1 MLIKVLNF
9 KNRED
14 KRENIDVFPRF
25 ISVIFPTRF
34 FLKKENIHMKWFKGI
49 AVVLL
54 LAILTACGNT
64 EVKEV
69 NKQPEE
75 IKVKDATGETI
86 TLKKEPTKIVSLIP
100 SNTEILFSLDLGDE
114 VKGVSAYDD
123 YPKEA
128 QKIEKVTSTT
138 VDTEKIIALKPDLV
152 LGHESMLATE
162 KDAYQLLKD
171 AGVNVF
177 VVPNATN
184 LKETEKSI
192 ATIGELTGKEKEAS
206 KVTDSMEKQKK
217 EIEKKAKEL
226 KTSPKVWIEI
236 SPDLYTAGKG
246 TFMNEMLELAGGTN
260 IVTESGFIPYN
271 EEKVVEL
278 NPDIILSVYPDAK
291 STILKRTAWKDI
303 PAVKNDQIYE
313 MDANKL
319 SRPGPRLLEGAADIQ
334 AVLGN

>member
-1 MLIKVLNF
+1 
-9 KNRED
+9 
-14 KRENIDVFPRF
+14 
-25 ISVIFPTRF
+25 
-34 FLKKENIHMKWFKGI
+34 MKWFKGI
-49 AVVLL
+49 VVVLL

-64 EVKEV
+64 ETKA
-69 NKQPEE
+69 PEKKTE
-75 IKVKDATGETI
+75 KIEVKDATGNTI
-86 TLKKEPTKIVSLIP
+86 TLEEAPTKIVSLMP
-100 SNTEILFSLDLGDE
+100 SNTEILFALDLGDK
-114 VKGVSAYDD
+114 VKGVTAYDD

-128 QKIEKVTSTT
+128 QKVEKVTSTS
-138 VDTEKIIALKPDLV
+138 VDTEKIIAIKPDLV

-171 AGVNVF
+171 AGINVF
-177 VVPNATN
+177 VVPDATD
-184 LKETEKSI
+184 LKAAEKSI
-192 ATIGELTGKEKEAS
+192 ITVGKLTGKEKEAK
-206 KVTDSMEKQKK
+206 KVTDSMEEQKVA
-217 EIEKKAKEL
+217 IEKKAKEL

-260 IVTESGFIPYN
+260 VVTESGFIPYN

-278 NPDIILSVYPDAK
+278 QPDIILSVYPDAK
-291 STILKRTAWKDI
+291 ATIQKRAAWKDI
-303 PAVKNDQIYE
+303 PAVKNDKIYE

>member
-1 MLIKVLNF
+1 
-9 KNRED
+9 
-14 KRENIDVFPRF
+14 
-25 ISVIFPTRF
+25 
-34 FLKKENIHMKWFKGI
+34 MKWFKGI

-64 EVKEV
+64 ETKA
-69 NKQPEE
+69 PEKKTE
-75 IKVKDATGETI
+75 KIEVKDATGNTI
-86 TLKKEPTKIVSLIP
+86 TLEEAPTKIVSLMP
-100 SNTEILFSLDLGDE
+100 SNTEILFALDLGDK
-114 VKGVSAYDD
+114 VKGVTAYDD

-128 QKIEKVTSTT
+128 QKVEKVTSTS
-138 VDTEKIIALKPDLV
+138 VDTEKIIAIKPDLV

-171 AGVNVF
+171 AGINVF
-177 VVPNATN
+177 VVPDATD
-184 LKETEKSI
+184 LKAAEKSI
-192 ATIGELTGKEKEAS
+192 ITVGKLTGKEKEA
-206 KVTDSMEKQKK
+206 KEVTDSMEEQKVAV
-217 EIEKKAKEL
+217 EKKAKEL

-260 IVTESGFIPYN
+260 VVTESGFIPYN

-278 NPDIILSVYPDAK
+278 QPDIILSVYPDAK
-291 STILKRTAWKDI
+291 ATIQKRAAWKDI
-303 PAVKNDQIYE
+303 PAVKNDKIYE

>member
-1 MLIKVLNF
+1 
-9 KNRED
+9 
-14 KRENIDVFPRF
+14 
-25 ISVIFPTRF
+25 
-34 FLKKENIHMKWFKGI
+34 MKWFKGI

-64 EVKEV
+64 ETKE
-69 NKQPEE
+69 PEKKTE
-75 IKVKDATGETI
+75 KIEVKDATGNTI
-86 TLKKEPTKIVSLIP
+86 TLEEAPTKIVSLMP
-100 SNTEILFSLDLGDE
+100 SNTEILFALDLGDK
-114 VKGVSAYDD
+114 VKGVTAYDD

-128 QKIEKVTSTT
+128 QKVEKVTSTS
-138 VDTEKIIALKPDLV
+138 VDTEKIIAIKPDLV

-171 AGVNVF
+171 AGINVF
-177 VVPNATN
+177 VVPDATD
-184 LKETEKSI
+184 LKAAEKSI
-192 ATIGELTGKEKEAS
+192 ITVGKLTGKEKEA
-206 KVTDSMEKQKK
+206 KEVTDSMEEQKVA
-217 EIEKKAKEL
+217 IEKKAKEL

-260 IVTESGFIPYN
+260 VVTESGFIPYN

-278 NPDIILSVYPDAK
+278 QPDIILSVYPDAK
-291 STILKRTAWKDI
+291 ATIQKRAAWKDI
-303 PAVKNDQIYE
+303 PAVKNDKIYE

>member
-1 MLIKVLNF
+1 
-9 KNRED
+9 
-14 KRENIDVFPRF
+14 
-25 ISVIFPTRF
+25 
-34 FLKKENIHMKWFKGI
+34 MKWFKGI

-64 EVKEV
+64 ETKS
-69 NKQPEE
+69 PEKKTE
-75 IKVKDATGETI
+75 KIEVKDATGNTI
-86 TLKKEPTKIVSLIP
+86 TLEEAPTKIVSLMP
-100 SNTEILFSLDLGDE
+100 SNTEILFALDLGDK
-114 VKGVSAYDD
+114 VKGVTAYDD

-128 QKIEKVTSTT
+128 QKVEKVTSTS
-138 VDTEKIIALKPDLV
+138 VDTEKIIAIKPDLV

-171 AGVNVF
+171 AGINVF
-177 VVPNATN
+177 VVPDATD
-184 LKETEKSI
+184 LKAAEKSI
-192 ATIGELTGKEKEAS
+192 ITVGKLTGKEKEA
-206 KVTDSMEKQKK
+206 KEVTDSMEEQKVA
-217 EIEKKAKEL
+217 IEKKAKEL

-260 IVTESGFIPYN
+260 VVTESGFIPYN

-278 NPDIILSVYPDAK
+278 QPDIILSVYPDAK
-291 STILKRTAWKDI
+291 ATIQKRAAWKDI
-303 PAVKNDQIYE
+303 PAVKNDKIYE

>member
-1 MLIKVLNF
+1 
-9 KNRED
+9 
-14 KRENIDVFPRF
+14 
-25 ISVIFPTRF
+25 
-34 FLKKENIHMKWFKGI
+34 MKWFKGI

-64 EVKEV
+64 ETKA
-69 NKQPEE
+69 PEKKTE
-75 IKVKDATGETI
+75 KIEVKDATGNTI
-86 TLKKEPTKIVSLIP
+86 TLEEAPTKIVSLMP
-100 SNTEILFSLDLGDE
+100 SNTEILFALDLGDK
-114 VKGVSAYDD
+114 VKGVTAYDD

-128 QKIEKVTSTT
+128 QKVEKVTSTS
-138 VDTEKIIALKPDLV
+138 VDTEKIIAIKPDLV

-171 AGVNVF
+171 TGINVF
-177 VVPNATN
+177 VVPDATD
-184 LKETEKSI
+184 LKAAEKSI
-192 ATIGELTGKEKEAS
+192 ITVGKLTGKEKEA
-206 KVTDSMEKQKK
+206 KEVTDSMEEQKVA
-217 EIEKKAKEL
+217 IEKKAKEL

-260 IVTESGFIPYN
+260 VVTESGFIPYN

-278 NPDIILSVYPDAK
+278 QPDIILSVYPDAK
-291 STILKRTAWKDI
+291 ATIQKRAAWKDI
-303 PAVKNDQIYE
+303 PAVKNDKIYE

>member
-1 MLIKVLNF
+1 
-9 KNRED
+9 
-14 KRENIDVFPRF
+14 
-25 ISVIFPTRF
+25 
-34 FLKKENIHMKWFKGI
+34 MKWFKGI

-64 EVKEV
+64 ETKAPEKKTEKIEV
-69 NKQPEE
+69 T
-75 IKVKDATGETI
+75 DATGNTI
-86 TLKKEPTKIVSLIP
+86 TLEEAPTKIVSLMP
-100 SNTEILFSLDLGDE
+100 SNTEILFALDLDDK
-114 VKGVSAYDD
+114 VKGVTAYDD

-128 QKIEKVTSTT
+128 QKVEKVTSTS
-138 VDTEKIIALKPDLV
+138 VDTEKIIAIKPDLV

-171 AGVNVF
+171 AGINVF
-177 VVPNATN
+177 VVPDATD
-184 LKETEKSI
+184 LKAAEKSI
-192 ATIGELTGKEKEAS
+192 ITVGKLTGKEKEA
-206 KVTDSMEKQKK
+206 KEVTDSMEEQKVA
-217 EIEKKAKEL
+217 IEKKAKEL

-260 IVTESGFIPYN
+260 VVTESGFIPYN

-278 NPDIILSVYPDAK
+278 QPDIILSVYPDAK
-291 STILKRTAWKDI
+291 ATIQKRAAWKDI
-303 PAVKNDQIYE
+303 PAVKNDKIYE

>member
-1 MLIKVLNF
+1 
-9 KNRED
+9 
-14 KRENIDVFPRF
+14 
-25 ISVIFPTRF
+25 
-34 FLKKENIHMKWFKGI
+34 MKWFKGI

-64 EVKEV
+64 ETKA
-69 NKQPEE
+69 PEKKTE
-75 IKVKDATGETI
+75 KIEVKDATGNTI
-86 TLKKEPTKIVSLIP
+86 TLEEAPTKIVSLMP
-100 SNTEILFSLDLGDE
+100 SNTEILFALDLGDK
-114 VKGVSAYDD
+114 VKGVTAYDD

-128 QKIEKVTSTT
+128 QKVEKVTSTS
-138 VDTEKIIALKPDLV
+138 VDTEKIIAIKPDLV

-171 AGVNVF
+171 AGINVF
-177 VVPNATN
+177 VVPDATD
-184 LKETEKSI
+184 LKAAEKSI
-192 ATIGELTGKEKEAS
+192 ITVGKLTGKEKEAEE
-206 KVTDSMEKQKK
+206 VTDSMEEQKVA
-217 EIEKKAKEL
+217 IEKKAKEL

-260 IVTESGFIPYN
+260 VVTESGFIPYN

-278 NPDIILSVYPDAK
+278 QPDIILSVYPDAK
-291 STILKRTAWKDI
+291 ATIQKRAAWKDI
-303 PAVKNDQIYE
+303 PAVKNDKIYE

-334 AVLGN
+334 AVLEN

>member
-1 MLIKVLNF
+1 
-9 KNRED
+9 
-14 KRENIDVFPRF
+14 
-25 ISVIFPTRF
+25 
-34 FLKKENIHMKWFKGI
+34 MKWFKGI

-64 EVKEV
+64 ETKA
-69 NKQPEE
+69 PEKKTE
-75 IKVKDATGETI
+75 KIEVKDATGNTI
-86 TLKKEPTKIVSLIP
+86 TLEEAPTKIVSLMP
-100 SNTEILFSLDLGDE
+100 SNTEILFALDLGDK
-114 VKGVSAYDD
+114 VKGVTAYDD

-128 QKIEKVTSTT
+128 QKVEKVTSTS
-138 VDTEKIIALKPDLV
+138 VDTEKIIAIKPDLV

-171 AGVNVF
+171 AGINVF
-177 VVPNATN
+177 VVPDATD
-184 LKETEKSI
+184 LKAAEKSI
-192 ATIGELTGKEKEAS
+192 ITVGKLTGKEKEA
-206 KVTDSMEKQKK
+206 KEVTDSMEEQKVV
-217 EIEKKAKEL
+217 IEKKAKEL

-260 IVTESGFIPYN
+260 VVTESGFIPYN

-278 NPDIILSVYPDAK
+278 QPDIILSVYPDAK
-291 STILKRTAWKDI
+291 ATIQKRAAWKDI
-303 PAVKNDQIYE
+303 PAVKNDKIYE

>member
-1 MLIKVLNF
+1 
-9 KNRED
+9 
-14 KRENIDVFPRF
+14 
-25 ISVIFPTRF
+25 
-34 FLKKENIHMKWFKGI
+34 MKWFKGI

-64 EVKEV
+64 ETKA
-69 NKQPEE
+69 PEKKTE
-75 IKVKDATGETI
+75 KIEVKDATGNTI
-86 TLKKEPTKIVSLIP
+86 TLEEAPTKIVSLMP
-100 SNTEILFSLDLGDE
+100 SNTEILFALDLGNK
-114 VKGVSAYDD
+114 VKGVTAYDD

-128 QKIEKVTSTT
+128 QKVEKVTSTS
-138 VDTEKIIALKPDLV
+138 VDTEKIIAIKPDLV

-171 AGVNVF
+171 AGINVF
-177 VVPNATN
+177 VVPDATD
-184 LKETEKSI
+184 LKAAEKSI
-192 ATIGELTGKEKEAS
+192 ITVGKLTGKEKEA
-206 KVTDSMEKQKK
+206 KEVTDSMEEQKVA
-217 EIEKKAKEL
+217 IEKKAKEL

-260 IVTESGFIPYN
+260 VVTESGFIPYN

-278 NPDIILSVYPDAK
+278 QPDIILSVYPDAK
-291 STILKRTAWKDI
+291 ATIQKRAAWKDI
-303 PAVKNDQIYE
+303 PAVKNDKIYE

>member
-1 MLIKVLNF
+1 
-9 KNRED
+9 
-14 KRENIDVFPRF
+14 
-25 ISVIFPTRF
+25 
-34 FLKKENIHMKWFKGI
+34 MKWFKGI

-64 EVKEV
+64 ETKA
-69 NKQPEE
+69 PEKKTE
-75 IKVKDATGETI
+75 KIEVKDATGNTI
-86 TLKKEPTKIVSLIP
+86 TLEEAPTKIVSLMP
-100 SNTEILFSLDLGDE
+100 SNTEILFALDLGDK
-114 VKGVSAYDD
+114 VKGVTAYDD

-128 QKIEKVTSTT
+128 QKVEKVTSTS
-138 VDTEKIIALKPDLV
+138 VDTEKIIAIKPDLV

-171 AGVNVF
+171 AGINVF
-177 VVPNATN
+177 VVPDATD
-184 LKETEKSI
+184 LKAAEKSI
-192 ATIGELTGKEKEAS
+192 ITVGKLTGKEKEA
-206 KVTDSMEKQKK
+206 KEVTDSMEEQKVA
-217 EIEKKAKEL
+217 IEKKAKEL

-260 IVTESGFIPYN
+260 VVTESGFIPYN

-278 NPDIILSVYPDAK
+278 QPDIILSVYPDAK
-291 STILKRTAWKDI
+291 ATIQKRAAWKDI
-303 PAVKNDQIYE
+303 PAVKNDKIYE

-319 SRPGPRLLEGAADIQ
+319 SRSGPRLLEGAADIQ

>member
-1 MLIKVLNF
+1 
-9 KNRED
+9 
-14 KRENIDVFPRF
+14 
-25 ISVIFPTRF
+25 
-34 FLKKENIHMKWFKGI
+34 MKWFKGI

-64 EVKEV
+64 ETKA
-69 NKQPEE
+69 PEKKTE
-75 IKVKDATGETI
+75 KIEVKDATGNTI
-86 TLKKEPTKIVSLIP
+86 TLEEAPTKIVSLMP
-100 SNTEILFSLDLGDE
+100 SNTEILFALDLGDK
-114 VKGVSAYDD
+114 VKGVTAYDD

-128 QKIEKVTSTT
+128 QKVEKVTSTS
-138 VDTEKIIALKPDLV
+138 VDTEKIIAIKPDLV

-171 AGVNVF
+171 AGINVF
-177 VVPNATN
+177 VVPDATD
-184 LKETEKSI
+184 LKAAEKSI
-192 ATIGELTGKEKEAS
+192 ITVGKLTGKEKEA
-206 KVTDSMEKQKK
+206 KEVTDSMEEQKVA
-217 EIEKKAKEL
+217 IEKKAKEL

-260 IVTESGFIPYN
+260 VVTESGFIPYN

-278 NPDIILSVYPDAK
+278 QPDIILSVYPDAK
-291 STILKRTAWKDI
+291 ATIQKRAAWKDI
-303 PAVKNDQIYE
+303 PAIKNDKIYE

>member
-1 MLIKVLNF
+1 
-9 KNRED
+9 
-14 KRENIDVFPRF
+14 
-25 ISVIFPTRF
+25 
-34 FLKKENIHMKWFKGI
+34 MKWFKGI

-64 EVKEV
+64 ETKA
-69 NKQPEE
+69 PEKKTE
-75 IKVKDATGETI
+75 KIEVKDATGNTI
-86 TLKKEPTKIVSLIP
+86 TLEEAPTKIVSLMP
-100 SNTEILFSLDLGDE
+100 SNTEILFALDLGDK
-114 VKGVSAYDD
+114 VKGVTAYDD

-128 QKIEKVTSTT
+128 QKVEKVTSTS
-138 VDTEKIIALKPDLV
+138 VDTEKIIAIKPDLV

-171 AGVNVF
+171 AGINVF
-177 VVPNATN
+177 VVPDATD
-184 LKETEKSI
+184 LKAAEKSI
-192 ATIGELTGKEKEAS
+192 ITVGKLTGKEKEA
-206 KVTDSMEKQKK
+206 KEVTDSMEEQKVA
-217 EIEKKAKEL
+217 IEKKAKEL

-260 IVTESGFIPYN
+260 VVTESGFIPYN

-278 NPDIILSVYPDAK
+278 QPDIILSVYPDAK
-291 STILKRTAWKDI
+291 ATIQKRAAWKDI
-303 PAVKNDQIYE
+303 PAVKNDKIYE

>member
-1 MLIKVLNF
+1 
-9 KNRED
+9 
-14 KRENIDVFPRF
+14 
-25 ISVIFPTRF
+25 
-34 FLKKENIHMKWFKGI
+34 MKWFKGI

-54 LAILTACGNT
+54 LVILTACGNT
-64 EVKEV
+64 ETKAPTE
-69 NKQPEE
+69 KTKKIE
-75 IKVKDATGETI
+75 VKDATEQKI
-86 TLKKEPTKIVSLIP
+86 TLKEAPTKIVSLIP
-100 SNTEILFSLDLGDE
+100 SNTEILFALDLGDK

-171 AGVNVF
+171 AGINVF
-177 VVPNATN
+177 VVPDATN
-184 LKETEKSI
+184 LKEVENSI
-192 ATIGELTGKEKEAS
+192 ETIGKLTGKEQKA
-206 KVTDSMEKQKK
+206 KDVTASMEKQKSAV
-217 EIEKKAKEL
+217 EKKAKEL

-260 IVTESGFIPYN
+260 IVTETGFIPYN

-278 NPDIILSVYPDAK
+278 KPDIILSVYPDAK
-291 STILKRTAWKDI
+291 ATILKRAAWKDL
-303 PAVKNDQIYE
+303 PAVKNEQIYE

-334 AVLGN
+334 AVFEN

>member
-1 MLIKVLNF
+1 
-9 KNRED
+9 
-14 KRENIDVFPRF
+14 
-25 ISVIFPTRF
+25 
-34 FLKKENIHMKWFKGI
+34 MKWFKGI

-54 LAILTACGNT
+54 LVILTACGNT
-64 EVKEV
+64 ETKAPTE
-69 NKQPEE
+69 KTKKIE
-75 IKVKDATGETI
+75 VKDATEQKI
-86 TLKKEPTKIVSLIP
+86 TLKEAPTKIVSLIP
-100 SNTEILFSLDLGDE
+100 SNTEILFALDLGDK

-152 LGHESMLATE
+152 PGHESMLATE

-171 AGVNVF
+171 AGINVF
-177 VVPNATN
+177 VVPDATN
-184 LKETEKSI
+184 LKEVENSI
-192 ATIGELTGKEKEAS
+192 ETIGKLTGKEQKAKE
-206 KVTDSMEKQKK
+206 VTASMEKQKAAV
-217 EIEKKAKEL
+217 EKKAKEL

-260 IVTESGFIPYN
+260 IVTETGFIPYN

-278 NPDIILSVYPDAK
+278 KPDIILSVYPDAK
-291 STILKRTAWKDI
+291 ATILKRAAWKDL
-303 PAVKNDQIYE
+303 PAVKNEQIFE

-334 AVLGN
+334 AVFEN

>member
-1 MLIKVLNF
+1 
-9 KNRED
+9 
-14 KRENIDVFPRF
+14 
-25 ISVIFPTRF
+25 
-34 FLKKENIHMKWFKGI
+34 MKWFKGI

-64 EVKEV
+64 ETKA
-69 NKQPEE
+69 PEKKTE
-75 IKVKDATGETI
+75 KIEVKDATGNTI
-86 TLKKEPTKIVSLIP
+86 TLEEAPTKIVSLMP
-100 SNTEILFSLDLGDE
+100 SNTEILFALDLDDK
-114 VKGVSAYDD
+114 VKGVTAYDD

-128 QKIEKVTSTT
+128 QKVEKVTSTS
-138 VDTEKIIALKPDLV
+138 VDTEKIIAIKPDLV

-171 AGVNVF
+171 AGINVF
-177 VVPNATN
+177 VVPDATD
-184 LKETEKSI
+184 LKAAEKSI
-192 ATIGELTGKEKEAS
+192 ITVGKLTGKEKEA
-206 KVTDSMEKQKK
+206 KEVTDSMEEQKVA
-217 EIEKKAKEL
+217 IEKKAKEL

-260 IVTESGFIPYN
+260 VVTESGFIPYN

-278 NPDIILSVYPDAK
+278 QPDIILSVYPDAK
-291 STILKRTAWKDI
+291 ATIQKRAAWKDI
-303 PAVKNDQIYE
+303 PAVKNDKIYE

-334 AVLGN
+334 AVLEN

>member
-1 MLIKVLNF
+1 
-9 KNRED
+9 
-14 KRENIDVFPRF
+14 
-25 ISVIFPTRF
+25 
-34 FLKKENIHMKWFKGI
+34 MKWFKGI

-64 EVKEV
+64 ETKA
-69 NKQPEE
+69 PEKKTE
-75 IKVKDATGETI
+75 KIEVKDATGNTI
-86 TLKKEPTKIVSLIP
+86 TLEEAPTIIVSLMP
-100 SNTEILFSLDLGDE
+100 SNTEILFALDLGNK
-114 VKGVSAYDD
+114 VKGVTAYDD

-128 QKIEKVTSTT
+128 QKVEKVTSTS
-138 VDTEKIIALKPDLV
+138 VDTEKIIAIKPDLV

-171 AGVNVF
+171 AGINVF
-177 VVPNATN
+177 VVPDATD
-184 LKETEKSI
+184 LKAAEKSI
-192 ATIGELTGKEKEAS
+192 ITVGKLTGKEKEA
-206 KVTDSMEKQKK
+206 KEVTDSMEEQKVA
-217 EIEKKAKEL
+217 IEKKAKEL

-260 IVTESGFIPYN
+260 VVTESGFIPYN

-278 NPDIILSVYPDAK
+278 QPDIILSVYPDAK
-291 STILKRTAWKDI
+291 ATIQKRAAWKDI
-303 PAVKNDQIYE
+303 PAVKNDKIYE

>member
-1 MLIKVLNF
+1 
-9 KNRED
+9 
-14 KRENIDVFPRF
+14 
-25 ISVIFPTRF
+25 
-34 FLKKENIHMKWFKGI
+34 MKWFKGI

-64 EVKEV
+64 DTKA
-69 NKQPEE
+69 PEKKTE
-75 IKVKDATGETI
+75 KIEVKDATGNTI
-86 TLKKEPTKIVSLIP
+86 TLEEAPTKIVSLMP
-100 SNTEILFSLDLGDE
+100 SNTEILFALDLGDK
-114 VKGVSAYDD
+114 VKGVTAYDD

-128 QKIEKVTSTT
+128 QKVEKVTSTS
-138 VDTEKIIALKPDLV
+138 VDTEKIIAIKPDLV

-171 AGVNVF
+171 AGINVF
-177 VVPNATN
+177 VVPDATD
-184 LKETEKSI
+184 LKAAEKSI
-192 ATIGELTGKEKEAS
+192 ITVGKLTGKEKEAK
-206 KVTDSMEKQKK
+206 KVTDSMEEQKVA
-217 EIEKKAKEL
+217 IEKKAKEL

-260 IVTESGFIPYN
+260 VVTESGFIPYN

-278 NPDIILSVYPDAK
+278 QPDIILSVYPDAK
-291 STILKRTAWKDI
+291 ATIQKRAAWKDI
-303 PAVKNDQIYE
+303 PAVKNDKIYE

>member
-1 MLIKVLNF
+1 
-9 KNRED
+9 
-14 KRENIDVFPRF
+14 
-25 ISVIFPTRF
+25 
-34 FLKKENIHMKWFKGI
+34 MKWFKGI

-64 EVKEV
+64 ETKA
-69 NKQPEE
+69 PEKKTE
-75 IKVKDATGETI
+75 KIEVKDATGNTI
-86 TLKKEPTKIVSLIP
+86 TLEEAPTKIVSLMP
-100 SNTEILFSLDLGDE
+100 SNTEILFALDLGDK
-114 VKGVSAYDD
+114 VKGVTAYDD

-128 QKIEKVTSTT
+128 QKVEKVTSTS
-138 VDTEKIIALKPDLV
+138 VDTEKIIAIKPDLV

-171 AGVNVF
+171 AGINVF
-177 VVPNATN
+177 VVPDATD
-184 LKETEKSI
+184 LKAAEKSI
-192 ATIGELTGKEKEAS
+192 ITVGKLTGKEKEA
-206 KVTDSMEKQKK
+206 KEVTDSMEEQKVA
-217 EIEKKAKEL
+217 IEKKAKEL

-260 IVTESGFIPYN
+260 VVKESGFIPYN

-278 NPDIILSVYPDAK
+278 QPDIILSVYPDAK
-291 STILKRTAWKDI
+291 ATIQKRAAWKDI
-303 PAVKNDQIYE
+303 PAVKNDKIYE

-334 AVLGN
+334 AVLEN

>member
-1 MLIKVLNF
+1 
-9 KNRED
+9 
-14 KRENIDVFPRF
+14 
-25 ISVIFPTRF
+25 
-34 FLKKENIHMKWFKGI
+34 MKWFKGI

-64 EVKEV
+64 ETKAPEKKTEKIEV
-69 NKQPEE
+69 T
-75 IKVKDATGETI
+75 DATGNTI
-86 TLKKEPTKIVSLIP
+86 TLEEAPTKIVSLMP
-100 SNTEILFSLDLGDE
+100 SNTEILFALDLGDK
-114 VKGVSAYDD
+114 VKGVTAYDD

-128 QKIEKVTSTT
+128 QKVEKVTSTS
-138 VDTEKIIALKPDLV
+138 VDTEKIIAIKPDLV

-171 AGVNVF
+171 AGINVF
-177 VVPNATN
+177 VVPDATD
-184 LKETEKSI
+184 LKAAEKSI
-192 ATIGELTGKEKEAS
+192 ITVGKLTGKEKEA
-206 KVTDSMEKQKK
+206 KEVTDSMEEQKVA
-217 EIEKKAKEL
+217 IEKKAKEL

-260 IVTESGFIPYN
+260 VVTESGFIPYN

-278 NPDIILSVYPDAK
+278 QPDIILSVYPDAK
-291 STILKRTAWKDI
+291 ATIQKRAAWKDI
-303 PAVKNDQIYE
+303 PAVKNDKIYE

>member
-1 MLIKVLNF
+1 
-9 KNRED
+9 
-14 KRENIDVFPRF
+14 
-25 ISVIFPTRF
+25 
-34 FLKKENIHMKWFKGI
+34 MKWFKGI

-64 EVKEV
+64 ETKA
-69 NKQPEE
+69 PEKKTE
-75 IKVKDATGETI
+75 KIEVKDATGNTI
-86 TLKKEPTKIVSLIP
+86 TLEEAPTKIVSLMP
-100 SNTEILFSLDLGDE
+100 SNTEILFALDLGDN
-114 VKGVSAYDD
+114 VKGVTAYDD

-128 QKIEKVTSTT
+128 QKVEKVTSTS
-138 VDTEKIIALKPDLV
+138 VDTEKIIAIKPDLV

-171 AGVNVF
+171 AGINVF
-177 VVPNATN
+177 VVPDATD
-184 LKETEKSI
+184 LKAAEKSI
-192 ATIGELTGKEKEAS
+192 ITVGKLTGKEKEA
-206 KVTDSMEKQKK
+206 KEVTDSMEEQKVA
-217 EIEKKAKEL
+217 IEKKAKEL

-260 IVTESGFIPYN
+260 VVTESGFIPYN

-278 NPDIILSVYPDAK
+278 QPDIILSVYPDAK
-291 STILKRTAWKDI
+291 ATIQKRAAWKDI
-303 PAVKNDQIYE
+303 PAVKNDKIYE

>member
-1 MLIKVLNF
+1 
-9 KNRED
+9 
-14 KRENIDVFPRF
+14 
-25 ISVIFPTRF
+25 
-34 FLKKENIHMKWFKGI
+34 MKWFKGI

-64 EVKEV
+64 ETKA
-69 NKQPEE
+69 PEKKTE
-75 IKVKDATGETI
+75 KIEVKDATGNTI
-86 TLKKEPTKIVSLIP
+86 TIEEAPTKIVSLMP
-100 SNTEILFSLDLGDE
+100 SNTEILFALDLGDK
-114 VKGVSAYDD
+114 VKGVTAYDD

-128 QKIEKVTSTT
+128 QKVEKVTSTS
-138 VDTEKIIALKPDLV
+138 VDTEKIIAIKPDLV

-171 AGVNVF
+171 AGINVF
-177 VVPNATN
+177 VVPDATD
-184 LKETEKSI
+184 LKAAEKSI
-192 ATIGELTGKEKEAS
+192 ITVGKLTGKEKEAK
-206 KVTDSMEKQKK
+206 KVTDSMEEQKVA
-217 EIEKKAKEL
+217 IEKKAKEL

-260 IVTESGFIPYN
+260 VVTESGFIPYN

-278 NPDIILSVYPDAK
+278 QPDIILSVYPDAK
-291 STILKRTAWKDI
+291 ATIQKRAAWKDI
-303 PAVKNDQIYE
+303 PAVKNDKIYE

>member
-1 MLIKVLNF
+1 
-9 KNRED
+9 
-14 KRENIDVFPRF
+14 
-25 ISVIFPTRF
+25 
-34 FLKKENIHMKWFKGI
+34 MKWFKGI

-64 EVKEV
+64 ETKA
-69 NKQPEE
+69 PEKKTKKIE
-75 IKVKDATGETI
+75 VKDATGNTI
-86 TLKKEPTKIVSLIP
+86 TLEEASTKIVSLMP
-100 SNTEILFSLDLGDE
+100 SNTEILFALDLGDK
-114 VKGVSAYDD
+114 VKGVTAYDD

-128 QKIEKVTSTT
+128 QKVEKVTSTS
-138 VDTEKIIALKPDLV
+138 VDTEKIIAIKPDLV

-171 AGVNVF
+171 AGINVF
-177 VVPNATN
+177 VVPDATD
-184 LKETEKSI
+184 LKAAEKSI
-192 ATIGELTGKEKEAS
+192 ITVGKLTGKEKEA
-206 KVTDSMEKQKK
+206 KEVTDSMEEQKVA
-217 EIEKKAKEL
+217 IEKKAKEL

-260 IVTESGFIPYN
+260 VVTESGFIPYN

-278 NPDIILSVYPDAK
+278 QPDIILSVYPDAK
-291 STILKRTAWKDI
+291 ATIQKRAAWKDI
-303 PAVKNDQIYE
+303 PAVKNDKIYE

>member
-1 MLIKVLNF
+1 
-9 KNRED
+9 
-14 KRENIDVFPRF
+14 
-25 ISVIFPTRF
+25 
-34 FLKKENIHMKWFKGI
+34 MKWFKGI

-64 EVKEV
+64 ETKA
-69 NKQPEE
+69 PEKKTE
-75 IKVKDATGETI
+75 KIEVKDATGNTI
-86 TLKKEPTKIVSLIP
+86 TLEEAPTKIVSLMP
-100 SNTEILFSLDLGDE
+100 SNTEILFALDLGDK
-114 VKGVSAYDD
+114 VKGVTAYDD

-128 QKIEKVTSTT
+128 QKVEKVTSTS
-138 VDTEKIIALKPDLV
+138 VDTEKIIAIKPDLV

-171 AGVNVF
+171 AGINVF
-177 VVPNATN
+177 VVPDTTD
-184 LKETEKSI
+184 LKAAEKSI
-192 ATIGELTGKEKEAS
+192 ITVGKLTGKEKEA
-206 KVTDSMEKQKK
+206 KEVTDSMEEQKVA
-217 EIEKKAKEL
+217 IEKKAKEL

-260 IVTESGFIPYN
+260 VVTESGFIPYN

-278 NPDIILSVYPDAK
+278 QPDIILSVYPDAK
-291 STILKRTAWKDI
+291 ATIQKRAAWKDI
-303 PAVKNDQIYE
+303 PAVKNDKIYE

-334 AVLGN
+334 TVLGN

>member
-1 MLIKVLNF
+1 
-9 KNRED
+9 
-14 KRENIDVFPRF
+14 
-25 ISVIFPTRF
+25 
-34 FLKKENIHMKWFKGI
+34 MKWFKGI

-64 EVKEV
+64 ETKAPEKKTEKIEV
-69 NKQPEE
+69 T
-75 IKVKDATGETI
+75 DATGNTI
-86 TLKKEPTKIVSLIP
+86 TLEEAPTKIVSLMP
-100 SNTEILFSLDLGDE
+100 SNTEILFALDLGDK
-114 VKGVSAYDD
+114 VKGVTAYDD

-128 QKIEKVTSTT
+128 QKVEKVTSTS
-138 VDTEKIIALKPDLV
+138 VDTEKIIAIKPDLV

-171 AGVNVF
+171 AGINVF
-177 VVPNATN
+177 VVPDATD
-184 LKETEKSI
+184 LKVAEKSI
-192 ATIGELTGKEKEAS
+192 ITVGKLTGKEKEA
-206 KVTDSMEKQKK
+206 KEVTDSMEEQKVA
-217 EIEKKAKEL
+217 IEKKAKEL

-260 IVTESGFIPYN
+260 VVTESGFIPYN

-278 NPDIILSVYPDAK
+278 QPDIILSVYPDAK
-291 STILKRTAWKDI
+291 ATIQKRAAWKDI
-303 PAVKNDQIYE
+303 PAVKNDKIYE

>member
-1 MLIKVLNF
+1 
-9 KNRED
+9 
-14 KRENIDVFPRF
+14 
-25 ISVIFPTRF
+25 
-34 FLKKENIHMKWFKGI
+34 MKWFKGI

-64 EVKEV
+64 ETKA
-69 NKQPEE
+69 PEKKTE
-75 IKVKDATGETI
+75 KIEVKDATGNTI
-86 TLKKEPTKIVSLIP
+86 TLEEAPTKIVSLMP
-100 SNTEILFSLDLGDE
+100 SNTEILFALDLGDK
-114 VKGVSAYDD
+114 VKGVTAYDD

-128 QKIEKVTSTT
+128 QKVEKVTSTS
-138 VDTEKIIALKPDLV
+138 VDTEKIIAIKPDLV

-171 AGVNVF
+171 AGIKVF
-177 VVPNATN
+177 VVPDATD
-184 LKETEKSI
+184 LKAAEKSI
-192 ATIGELTGKEKEAS
+192 ITVGKLTGKEKEA
-206 KVTDSMEKQKK
+206 KEVTDSMEEQKVA
-217 EIEKKAKEL
+217 IEKKAKEL

-260 IVTESGFIPYN
+260 VVTESGFIPYN

-278 NPDIILSVYPDAK
+278 QPDIILSVYPDAK
-291 STILKRTAWKDI
+291 ATIQKRAAWKDI
-303 PAVKNDQIYE
+303 PAVKNDKIYE

>member
-1 MLIKVLNF
+1 
-9 KNRED
+9 
-14 KRENIDVFPRF
+14 
-25 ISVIFPTRF
+25 
-34 FLKKENIHMKWFKGI
+34 MKWFKGI

-64 EVKEV
+64 ETKA
-69 NKQPEE
+69 PEKKTE
-75 IKVKDATGETI
+75 KIEVKDSTGNTI
-86 TLKKEPTKIVSLIP
+86 TLEEAPTKIVSLMP
-100 SNTEILFSLDLGDE
+100 SNTEILFALDLGDK
-114 VKGVSAYDD
+114 VKGVTAYDD

-128 QKIEKVTSTT
+128 QKVEKVTSTS
-138 VDTEKIIALKPDLV
+138 VDTEKIIAIKPDLV

-171 AGVNVF
+171 AGINVF
-177 VVPNATN
+177 VVPDATD
-184 LKETEKSI
+184 LKAAEKSI
-192 ATIGELTGKEKEAS
+192 ITVGKLTGKEKEA
-206 KVTDSMEKQKK
+206 KEVTDSMEEQKVA
-217 EIEKKAKEL
+217 IEKKAKEL

-260 IVTESGFIPYN
+260 VVTESGFIPYN

-278 NPDIILSVYPDAK
+278 QPDIILSVYPDAK
-291 STILKRTAWKDI
+291 ATIQKRAAWKDI
-303 PAVKNDQIYE
+303 PAVKNDKIYE

>member
-1 MLIKVLNF
+1 
-9 KNRED
+9 
-14 KRENIDVFPRF
+14 
-25 ISVIFPTRF
+25 
-34 FLKKENIHMKWFKGI
+34 MKWFKGI

-64 EVKEV
+64 ETKA
-69 NKQPEE
+69 PEKKTE
-75 IKVKDATGETI
+75 KIEVKDATGNTI
-86 TLKKEPTKIVSLIP
+86 TLEEAPTKIVSLMP
-100 SNTEILFSLDLGDE
+100 SNTEILFALDLGDK
-114 VKGVSAYDD
+114 VKGVTAYDD

-128 QKIEKVTSTT
+128 QKVEKVTSTS
-138 VDTEKIIALKPDLV
+138 VDTEKIIAIKPDLV

-171 AGVNVF
+171 AGINVF
-177 VVPNATN
+177 VVPDATN
-184 LKETEKSI
+184 LKAAEKSI
-192 ATIGELTGKEKEAS
+192 ITVGKLTGKEKEA
-206 KVTDSMEKQKK
+206 KEVTDSMEEQKVA
-217 EIEKKAKEL
+217 IEKKAKEL

-260 IVTESGFIPYN
+260 VVTESGFIPYN

-278 NPDIILSVYPDAK
+278 QPDIILSVYPDAK
-291 STILKRTAWKDI
+291 ATIQKRAAWKDI
-303 PAVKNDQIYE
+303 PAVKNDKIYE

>member
-1 MLIKVLNF
+1 
-9 KNRED
+9 
-14 KRENIDVFPRF
+14 
-25 ISVIFPTRF
+25 
-34 FLKKENIHMKWFKGI
+34 MKWFKGI

-64 EVKEV
+64 ETKA
-69 NKQPEE
+69 PEKKTE
-75 IKVKDATGETI
+75 KIEVKDATGNTI
-86 TLKKEPTKIVSLIP
+86 TLEEAPTKIVSLMP
-100 SNTEILFSLDLGDE
+100 SNTEILFALDLDDK
-114 VKGVSAYDD
+114 VKGVTAYDD

-128 QKIEKVTSTT
+128 QKVEKVTSTS
-138 VDTEKIIALKPDLV
+138 VDTEKIIAIKPDLV

-171 AGVNVF
+171 AGINVF
-177 VVPNATN
+177 VVPDATD
-184 LKETEKSI
+184 LKAAEKSI
-192 ATIGELTGKEKEAS
+192 ITVGKLTGKEKEA
-206 KVTDSMEKQKK
+206 KEVTDSMEEQKVA
-217 EIEKKAKEL
+217 IEKKAKEL

-260 IVTESGFIPYN
+260 VVTESGFIPYN

-278 NPDIILSVYPDAK
+278 QPDIILSVYPDAK
-291 STILKRTAWKDI
+291 ATIQKRAAWKDI
-303 PAVKNDQIYE
+303 PAVKNDKIYE

>member
-1 MLIKVLNF
+1 
-9 KNRED
+9 
-14 KRENIDVFPRF
+14 
-25 ISVIFPTRF
+25 
-34 FLKKENIHMKWFKGI
+34 MKWFKGI

-64 EVKEV
+64 ETKA
-69 NKQPEE
+69 PEKKTE
-75 IKVKDATGETI
+75 KIEVKDATGNTI
-86 TLKKEPTKIVSLIP
+86 TLEEAPTKIVSLMP
-100 SNTEILFSLDLGDE
+100 SNTEILFTLDLGDK
-114 VKGVSAYDD
+114 VKGVTAYDD

-128 QKIEKVTSTT
+128 QKVEKVTSTS
-138 VDTEKIIALKPDLV
+138 VDTEKIIAIKPDLV

-171 AGVNVF
+171 AGINVF
-177 VVPNATN
+177 VVPDATD
-184 LKETEKSI
+184 LKAAEKSI
-192 ATIGELTGKEKEAS
+192 ITVGKLTGKEKEA
-206 KVTDSMEKQKK
+206 KEVTDSMEEQKVA
-217 EIEKKAKEL
+217 IEKKAKEL

-260 IVTESGFIPYN
+260 VVTESGFIPYN

-278 NPDIILSVYPDAK
+278 QPDIILSVYPDAK
-291 STILKRTAWKDI
+291 ATIQKRAAWKDI
-303 PAVKNDQIYE
+303 PAVKNDKIYE

>member
-1 MLIKVLNF
+1 
-9 KNRED
+9 
-14 KRENIDVFPRF
+14 
-25 ISVIFPTRF
+25 
-34 FLKKENIHMKWFKGI
+34 MKWFKGI

-64 EVKEV
+64 ETKA
-69 NKQPEE
+69 PEKKTE
-75 IKVKDATGETI
+75 KIEVKDATGNTI
-86 TLKKEPTKIVSLIP
+86 TLEEAPTKIVSLMP
-100 SNTEILFSLDLGDE
+100 SNTEILFALDLGDK
-114 VKGVSAYDD
+114 VKGVTAYDD

-128 QKIEKVTSTT
+128 QKVEKVTSTS
-138 VDTEKIIALKPDLV
+138 VDTEKIIAIKPDLV

-171 AGVNVF
+171 AGINVF
-177 VVPNATN
+177 VVPDATD
-184 LKETEKSI
+184 LKAAEKSI
-192 ATIGELTGKEKEAS
+192 ITVGKLTGKEKEA
-206 KVTDSMEKQKK
+206 KEVTDSMEEQKVV
-217 EIEKKAKEL
+217 IEKKAKEL

-260 IVTESGFIPYN
+260 VVTESGFIPYN

-278 NPDIILSVYPDAK
+278 QPDIILSVYPDAK
-291 STILKRTAWKDI
+291 ATIQKRAAWKDI
-303 PAVKNDQIYE
+303 PAIKNDKIYE

-334 AVLGN
+334 AVLEN

>member
-1 MLIKVLNF
+1 
-9 KNRED
+9 
-14 KRENIDVFPRF
+14 
-25 ISVIFPTRF
+25 
-34 FLKKENIHMKWFKGI
+34 MKWFKGI

-64 EVKEV
+64 ETKA
-69 NKQPEE
+69 PEKKTE
-75 IKVKDATGETI
+75 KIEVKDATGNTI
-86 TLKKEPTKIVSLIP
+86 TLEEAPTKIVSLMP
-100 SNTEILFSLDLGDE
+100 SNTEILFALDLGDK
-114 VKGVSAYDD
+114 VKGVTAYDD
-123 YPKEA
+123 YPTEA
-128 QKIEKVTSTT
+128 QKVEKVTSTS
-138 VDTEKIIALKPDLV
+138 VDTEKIIAIKPDLV

-171 AGVNVF
+171 AGINVF
-177 VVPNATN
+177 VVPDATD
-184 LKETEKSI
+184 LKAAEKSI
-192 ATIGELTGKEKEAS
+192 ITVGKLTGKEKEA
-206 KVTDSMEKQKK
+206 KEVTDSMEEQKVA
-217 EIEKKAKEL
+217 IEKKAKEL

-260 IVTESGFIPYN
+260 VVTESGFIPYN

-278 NPDIILSVYPDAK
+278 QPDIILSVYPDAK
-291 STILKRTAWKDI
+291 ATIQKRAAWKDI
-303 PAVKNDQIYE
+303 PAVKNDKIYE

>member
-1 MLIKVLNF
+1 
-9 KNRED
+9 
-14 KRENIDVFPRF
+14 
-25 ISVIFPTRF
+25 
-34 FLKKENIHMKWFKGI
+34 MKWFKGI

-64 EVKEV
+64 ETKAPEKKTEKIEV
-69 NKQPEE
+69 T
-75 IKVKDATGETI
+75 DATGNTI
-86 TLKKEPTKIVSLIP
+86 TLEEAPTKIVSLMP
-100 SNTEILFSLDLGDE
+100 SNTEILFALDLGDK
-114 VKGVSAYDD
+114 VKGVTTYDD

-128 QKIEKVTSTT
+128 QKVEKVTSTS
-138 VDTEKIIALKPDLV
+138 VDTEKIIAIKPDLV

-171 AGVNVF
+171 AGINVF
-177 VVPNATN
+177 VVPDATD
-184 LKETEKSI
+184 LKAAEKSI
-192 ATIGELTGKEKEAS
+192 ITVGKLTGKEKEA
-206 KVTDSMEKQKK
+206 KEVTDSMEEQKVA
-217 EIEKKAKEL
+217 IEKKAKEL

-260 IVTESGFIPYN
+260 VVTESGFIPYN

-278 NPDIILSVYPDAK
+278 QPDIILSVYPDAK
-291 STILKRTAWKDI
+291 ATIQKRAAWKDI
-303 PAVKNDQIYE
+303 PAVKNDKIYE

>member
-1 MLIKVLNF
+1 
-9 KNRED
+9 
-14 KRENIDVFPRF
+14 
-25 ISVIFPTRF
+25 
-34 FLKKENIHMKWFKGI
+34 MKWFKGI

-64 EVKEV
+64 ETKA
-69 NKQPEE
+69 PEKKTE
-75 IKVKDATGETI
+75 KIEVKDATGNTI
-86 TLKKEPTKIVSLIP
+86 TLEKAPTKIVSLMP
-100 SNTEILFSLDLGDE
+100 SNTEILFALDLGDK
-114 VKGVSAYDD
+114 VKGVTAYDD

-128 QKIEKVTSTT
+128 QKVEKVTSTS
-138 VDTEKIIALKPDLV
+138 VDTEKIIAIKPDLV

-171 AGVNVF
+171 AGINVF
-177 VVPNATN
+177 VVPDATD
-184 LKETEKSI
+184 LKAAEKSI
-192 ATIGELTGKEKEAS
+192 ITVGKLTGKEKEA
-206 KVTDSMEKQKK
+206 KEVTDSMEEQKVV
-217 EIEKKAKEL
+217 IEKKAKEL

-260 IVTESGFIPYN
+260 VVTESGFIPYN

-278 NPDIILSVYPDAK
+278 QPDIILSVYPDAK
-291 STILKRTAWKDI
+291 ATIQKRAAWKDI
-303 PAVKNDQIYE
+303 PAVKNDKIYE

-334 AVLGN
+334 AVLEN

>member
-1 MLIKVLNF
+1 
-9 KNRED
+9 
-14 KRENIDVFPRF
+14 
-25 ISVIFPTRF
+25 
-34 FLKKENIHMKWFKGI
+34 MKWFKGI

-64 EVKEV
+64 ETKAPEKKTEKIEV
-69 NKQPEE
+69 T
-75 IKVKDATGETI
+75 DATGNTI
-86 TLKKEPTKIVSLIP
+86 TLEEAPTKIVSLMP
-100 SNTEILFSLDLGDE
+100 SNTEILFALDLDDK
-114 VKGVSAYDD
+114 VKGVTAYDD

-128 QKIEKVTSTT
+128 QKVEKVTSTS
-138 VDTEKIIALKPDLV
+138 VDTEKIIAIKPDLV

-171 AGVNVF
+171 AGINVF
-177 VVPNATN
+177 VVPDATD
-184 LKETEKSI
+184 LKAAEKSI
-192 ATIGELTGKEKEAS
+192 ITVGKLTGKEKEA
-206 KVTDSMEKQKK
+206 KEVTDSMEEQKVA
-217 EIEKKAKEL
+217 IEKKAKEL

-236 SPDLYTAGKG
+236 SSDLYTAGKG

-260 IVTESGFIPYN
+260 VVTESGFIPYN

-278 NPDIILSVYPDAK
+278 QPDIILSVYPDAK
-291 STILKRTAWKDI
+291 ATIQKRAAWKDI
-303 PAVKNDQIYE
+303 PAVKNDKIYE

>member
-1 MLIKVLNF
+1 
-9 KNRED
+9 
-14 KRENIDVFPRF
+14 
-25 ISVIFPTRF
+25 
-34 FLKKENIHMKWFKGI
+34 MKWFKGI

-64 EVKEV
+64 ETKA
-69 NKQPEE
+69 PEKKTE
-75 IKVKDATGETI
+75 KIEVKDATENTI
-86 TLKKEPTKIVSLIP
+86 TLEEPPTKIVSLMP
-100 SNTEILFSLDLGDE
+100 SNTEILFALDLGDK
-114 VKGVSAYDD
+114 VKGVTAYDD

-128 QKIEKVTSTT
+128 QKVEKVTSTS
-138 VDTEKIIALKPDLV
+138 VDTEKIIAIKPDLV

-171 AGVNVF
+171 AGINVF
-177 VVPNATN
+177 VIPDATD
-184 LKETEKSI
+184 LKAAEKSI
-192 ATIGELTGKEKEAS
+192 ITVGKLTGKEKEA
-206 KVTDSMEKQKK
+206 KEVTDSMEEQKAA
-217 EIEKKAKEL
+217 IEKKAKEL

-260 IVTESGFIPYN
+260 VVTESGFIPYN

-278 NPDIILSVYPDAK
+278 QPDIILSVYPDAK
-291 STILKRTAWKDI
+291 ATIQKRAAWKDI
-303 PAVKNDQIYE
+303 PAVKNDKIYE

>member
-1 MLIKVLNF
+1 
-9 KNRED
+9 
-14 KRENIDVFPRF
+14 
-25 ISVIFPTRF
+25 
-34 FLKKENIHMKWFKGI
+34 MKWFKGI

-64 EVKEV
+64 ETKA
-69 NKQPEE
+69 PEKKTE
-75 IKVKDATGETI
+75 KIEVKDATGNTI
-86 TLKKEPTKIVSLIP
+86 TLEEAPTKIVSLMP
-100 SNTEILFSLDLGDE
+100 SNTEILFALDLGDK
-114 VKGVSAYDD
+114 VKGVTAYDD

-128 QKIEKVTSTT
+128 QKVEKVTSTS
-138 VDTEKIIALKPDLV
+138 VDTEKIIVIKPDLV

-171 AGVNVF
+171 AGINVF
-177 VVPNATN
+177 VVPDATD
-184 LKETEKSI
+184 LKAAEKSI
-192 ATIGELTGKEKEAS
+192 ITVGKLTGKEKEA
-206 KVTDSMEKQKK
+206 KEVTDSMEEQKVV
-217 EIEKKAKEL
+217 IEKKAKEL

-260 IVTESGFIPYN
+260 VVTESGFIPYN

-278 NPDIILSVYPDAK
+278 QPDIILSVYPDAK
-291 STILKRTAWKDI
+291 ATIQKRAAWKDI
-303 PAVKNDQIYE
+303 PAVKNDKIYE

-334 AVLGN
+334 AVLEN